1 MEAAMADPA
10 APGWYPD
17 LQIPKII
24 RWWDGNTWTALAAP
38 VAAPTASTTISPP
51 APDPGKRPPARIPEL
66 VVRPTRSPCVGEEA
80 ALGVHELT
88 AERDQRRHT
97 WSERGVT
104 ERDQLWME
112 LVDLNSQIPAMRRQR
127 DQLRTDLL
135 ELSSQIPTL
144 STERDDLL
152 ADVVPLRAEVT
163 NLRLKQQE
171 LKSLKEEIDGLRR
184 QRSSLDRDWL
194 AEVRGP
200 MPRFRSTRTKHQK
213 FHDS

>member
-1 MEAAMADPA
+1 MAEPA

-24 RWWDGNTWTALAAP
+24 RWWDGNMWTALAAP

-51 APDPGKRPPARIPEL
+51 APTMPKRPPARIPEL
-66 VVRPTRSPCVGEEA
+66 VSPPHPWCHPDDRVVG
-80 ALGVHELT
+80 T
-88 AERDQRRHT
+88 AEFTTERDQRRQT
-97 WSERGVT
+97 RSERGVT

-112 LVDLNSQIPAMRRQR
+112 VVDLNSQIPAMRRQR

-135 ELSSQIPTL
+135 QLSSQIPTL
-144 STERDDLL
+144 SNERDGLL
-152 ADVVPLRAEVT
+152 ADVVPLRTEVSD
-163 NLRLKQQE
+163 LRLKQQE
-171 LKSLKEEIDGLRR
+171 LRSLQEEIGGLRR
-184 QRSSLDRDWL
+184 QRSALDRDWL

-200 MPRFRSTRTKHQK
+200 LPRIRTTRTKHQK

>member
-1 MEAAMADPA
+1 MAEPA

-38 VAAPTASTTISPP
+38 VAAPTASTTTLAAG
-51 APDPGKRPPARIPEL
+51 APVGQRPPARIPEL
-66 VVRPTRSPCVGEEA
+66 VVSPPPSRCHPDGDVVGTA
-80 ALGVHELT
+80 ELT
-88 AERDQRRHT
+88 TERDQRRHT
-97 WSERGVT
+97 RSERGVT

-144 STERDDLL
+144 SNERDELL
-152 ADVVPLRAEVT
+152 ARCGAL
-163 NLRLKQQE
+163 
-171 LKSLKEEIDGLRR
+171 
-184 QRSSLDRDWL
+184 
-194 AEVRGP
+194 
-200 MPRFRSTRTKHQK
+200 
-213 FHDS
+213 

>member
-1 MEAAMADPA
+1 MAEPA

-38 VAAPTASTTISPP
+38 VTAPTASTTISAP
-51 APDPGKRPPARIPEL
+51 APTVGTRPPARIPEL
-66 VVRPTRSPCVGEEA
+66 VVGPPLSPCHSDGRVVGA
-80 ALGVHELT
+80 HELT

-112 LVDLNSQIPAMRRQR
+112 LVDLNSQIPTMRRQR

-144 STERDDLL
+144 SNERDELL
-152 ADVVPLRAEVT
+152 ADVEPLRAEVT
-163 NLRLKQQE
+163 DLRSKQQE
-171 LKSLKEEIDGLRR
+171 LRSLQEEINGLRR
-184 QRSSLDRDWL
+184 QRSALDRDWL
-194 AEVRGP
+194 AEVRGSV
-200 MPRFRSTRTKHQK
+200 PRFRSTGNKYQK

>member
-1 MEAAMADPA
+1 MAEPA

-38 VAAPTASTTISPP
+38 VAVPTASTTISPP
-51 APDPGKRPPARIPEL
+51 APPLGNRPPARIPEL
-66 VVRPTRSPCVGEEA
+66 LFSPPA
-80 ALGVHELT
+80 APCHPDGGVIGIAGVT
-88 AERDQRRHT
+88 TERDQRRQT
-97 WSERGVT
+97 RSERGVT

-127 DQLRTDLL
+127 DRLRTDLL

-144 STERDDLL
+144 SNERDDLL
-152 ADVVPLRAEVT
+152 AAVVPLRAEVID
-163 NLRLKQQE
+163 LRSKQQE
-171 LKSLKEEIDGLRR
+171 LRSLQEEISGLRR
-184 QRSSLDRDWL
+184 QRSALDRDWL

-200 MPRFRSTRTKHQK
+200 VPRIRNTRTKHQK

>member
-1 MEAAMADPA
+1 MAEPA

-17 LQIPKII
+17 LHIPKII

-38 VAAPTASTTISPP
+38 VAAPTASTTIAPP
-51 APDPGKRPPARIPEL
+51 APTLDKRPPARIPEL
-66 VVRPTRSPCVGEEA
+66 LVSPPPSPGHPDGRVVGT
-80 ALGVHELT
+80 HQLT
-88 AERDQRRHT
+88 TERDQRRHT

-144 STERDDLL
+144 SNERDELL
-152 ADVVPLRAEVT
+152 ADLEPLRSEVT
-163 NLRLKQQE
+163 DLRLKQEE
-171 LKSLKEEIDGLRR
+171 LTSLQEEINGLRR
-184 QRSSLDRDWL
+184 QRSALDRDWL

-200 MPRFRSTRTKHQK
+200 IPRIRSTRTKHQK